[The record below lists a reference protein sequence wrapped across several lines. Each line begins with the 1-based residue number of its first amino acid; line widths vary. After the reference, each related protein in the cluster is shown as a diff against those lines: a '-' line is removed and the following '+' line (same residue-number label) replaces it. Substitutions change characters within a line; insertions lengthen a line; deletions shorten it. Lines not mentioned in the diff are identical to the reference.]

1 MTTSIAAVDICN
13 MALDMLTEAPISSI
27 EDDDPVALRFKRNF
41 DQWRD
46 LFLVLHPWNFAM
58 KRLSVARDAISPAHG
73 WRYRYLLPGDC
84 LRLLPLR
91 VGGEFGG
98 DMIGH
103 EIEGAYVLTDAK
115 PPLKIRYIRR
125 NENYGSWSPQ
135 AISAFAGLLAVRMAL
150 SVTGKK
156 SVRESAEISADQLLL
171 TAKRL
176 DGLQGDV
183 EKPSYQNVIS
193 VRG

>member
-1 MTTSIAAVDICN
+1 
-13 MALDMLTEAPISSI
+13 
-27 EDDDPVALRFKRNF
+27 
-41 DQWRD
+41 
-46 LFLVLHPWNFAM
+46 
-58 KRLSVARDAISPAHG
+58 
-73 WRYRYLLPGDC
+73 
-84 LRLLPLR
+84 
-91 VGGEFGG
+91 
-98 DMIGH
+98 MIGH

>member
-27 EDDDPVALRFKRNF
+27 DDDDPVALRFKRNF

-46 LFLVLHPWNFAM
+46 LFLAVHPWNFAM
-58 KRLSVARDAISPAHG
+58 KRMSIASDATRPAHG
-73 WRYRYLLPGDC
+73 WSRRYMIPGDC

-98 DMIGH
+98 DIIAH
-103 EIEGAYVLTDAK
+103 EIEGAFILTNAK

-125 NENYGSWSPQ
+125 NDNYGSWSPE

-156 SVRESAEISADQLLL
+156 SLRESVEISADKLLL

-193 VRG
+193 VRS

>member
-27 EDDDPVALRFKRNF
+27 DDDDPVALRLKRNF
-41 DQWRD
+41 DHWRD
-46 LFLVLHPWNFAM
+46 LFLVVHPWNFAM
-58 KRLSVARDAISPAHG
+58 KRLSIACDAVSPAHG
-73 WRYRYLLPGDC
+73 WNNRYMLPGDC

-91 VGGEFGG
+91 ASGEFGG
-98 DMIGH
+98 DIIAH
-103 EIEGAYVLTDAK
+103 EIEGSYILTDAQ

-125 NENYGSWSPQ
+125 NENYGTWSAE

-156 SVRESAEISADQLLL
+156 SVRDSVEVSADKLLL

-193 VRG
+193 VRN